1 VATALARVAPH
12 AVLITDGGPKR
23 RAARRPVVGAER
35 VVRFLTNLGRRAYLR
50 AQVLPSTINGDPG
63 LIVSVDGAVDFAA
76 AFEVEDDR
84 VAAIWLVRN
93 PDKLE
98 HLPEPVVMS

>member
-1 VATALARVAPH
+1 MDDVGGVA
-12 AVLITDGGPKR
+12 
-23 RAARRPVVGAER
+23 
-35 VVRFLTNLGRRAYLR
+35 
-50 AQVLPSTINGDPG
+50 LPSTINGDPG

-76 AFEVEDDR
+76 AFEVVDDR

-98 HLPEPVVMS
+98 HLPQPIVMS

>member
-1 VATALARVAPH
+1 
-12 AVLITDGGPKR
+12 
-23 RAARRPVVGAER
+23 
-35 VVRFLTNLGRRAYLR
+35 
-50 AQVLPSTINGDPG
+50 
-63 LIVSVDGAVDFAA
+63 VDGVVDFAA

-98 HLPEPVVMS
+98 HLPEPVAMS